1 MTLSK
6 ASSIM
11 QLLVPYQLMNKTEN
25 LRLKTLI
32 SKHLTPNSKIESKR
46 LLQLAV
52 PAILAQLAQ
61 MSFGVI
67 DTVMA
72 GRYSADALAAVAI
85 GVSIF
90 NPIIVFI
97 IGIFLALSPITA
109 QYNGEENQLGVTR
122 SFQTGVVLSIMLALP
137 SAILLSSL
145 EPFLWAMGITE
156 SIIPLASG
164 YLSVLAWGVFP
175 LYLFFALRFCNEGMF
190 ANKAIMYCSLIALPF
205 NVVCN
210 YWFINGGLGVPAMGA
225 IGVAWA
231 TLVVWTIMALS
242 LMFYTLTSKR
252 YHGYNLFT
260 QWLKPRFDDYMEVLR
275 VGIPMGIGLGLEVA
289 LFGAVGLMIGRYT
302 VPDIAGHQ
310 IAMNI
315 SSLAYTL
322 SLGLSIA
329 VTARVGY
336 HIGKKDSAQ
345 ARQTGFM
352 GIVFGMIISVFT
364 ATAMILFHQS
374 FTQIF
379 TSDEFVLGVASQLI
393 ILAAIFQISDGIQ
406 VNASG
411 ALRGMKDT
419 KVPMVICMIAYWVIG
434 FPIGYVLAEYADW
447 GVKGYW
453 VAIICGLTISAALMT
468 HRFNKLTR

>member
-1 MTLSK
+1 MKRITQNITPAYK
-6 ASSIM
+6 KESS
-11 QLLVPYQLMNKTEN
+11 QLIK
-25 LRLKTLI
+25 
-32 SKHLTPNSKIESKR
+32 
-46 LLQLAV
+46 LAI

-67 DTVMA
+67 DTIMA

-97 IGIFLALSPITA
+97 IGVFLALSPITA
-109 QYNGEENQLGVTR
+109 QYNGEENKLGVKR
-122 SFQTGVVLSIMLALP
+122 SFQTGVVMSLLLALP
-137 SAILLSSL
+137 SALILISL
-145 EPFLWAMGITE
+145 EPVLWAIGITE
-156 SIIPLASG
+156 EIVPLASG
-164 YLSVLAWGVFP
+164 YLNVLAWGVFP
-175 LYLFFALRFCNEGMF
+175 LYFFFALRFCNEGMF
-190 ANKAIMYCSLIALPF
+190 ATKAIMYCSIIALPF
-205 NVVCN
+205 NVACN
-210 YWFINGGLGVPAMGA
+210 YWFINGGFGVPAMGA

-231 TLVVWTIMALS
+231 TIVVWTIMAIS
-242 LMFYTLTSKR
+242 LVIYTLTSAR
-252 YHGYNLFT
+252 YHGFSLFSN
-260 QWLKPRFDDYMEVLR
+260 WLKPRLDDYMEVLK
-275 VGIPMGIGLGLEVA
+275 VGTPMGIGLGLEVA

-310 IAMNI
+310 IAINI
-315 SSLAYTL
+315 SSLAFTL

-336 HIGKKDSAQ
+336 HIGRKDAAQ

-352 GIVFGMIISVFT
+352 GICFGIIISMFT
-364 ATAMILFHQS
+364 ATCMVLFHES
-374 FTQIF
+374 FIGIF
-379 TSDEFVLGVASQLI
+379 TSDELVFTVASQLI

-419 KVPMVICMIAYWVIG
+419 KVPMYICVVAYWVIG
-434 FPIGYVLAEYADW
+434 FPIGYVLSEFGGW

-468 HRFNKLTR
+468 HRFNKLTH

>member
-1 MTLSK
+1 MKKRISQYFTP
-6 ASSIM
+6 A
-11 QLLVPYQLMNKTEN
+11 YKT
-25 LRLKTLI
+25 
-32 SKHLTPNSKIESKR
+32 ESKR
-46 LLQLAV
+46 LVQLAV
-52 PAILAQLAQ
+52 PAILAQIAQ

-67 DTVMA
+67 DTIMA

-109 QYNGEENQLGVTR
+109 QYNGEEDKRGVKR
-122 SFQTGVVLSIMLALP
+122 SFQTGIVISLLLAVP
-137 SAILLSSL
+137 SALLLTSL
-145 EPFLWAMGITE
+145 EPVLWAMGITS
-156 SIIPLASG
+156 SIIGLASG
-164 YLSVLAWGVFP
+164 YLNVLAWGVFP
-175 LYLFFALRFCNEGMF
+175 LYFFFALRFCNEGMF

-205 NVVCN
+205 NVGCN
-210 YWFINGGLGVPAMGA
+210 YWFINGGFGVPAMGA

-231 TLVVWTIMALS
+231 TLVVWSIMALA
-242 LMFYTLTSKR
+242 LILYTLSSSR
-252 YHGYNLFT
+252 YHGYHLFSD
-260 QWLKPRFDDYMEVLR
+260 WLKPRLDDYMEIFK
-275 VGIPMGIGLGLEVA
+275 VGIPMGVALGLEVA

-310 IAMNI
+310 IALNI

-322 SLGLSIA
+322 SLGLSVA

-336 HIGKKDSAQ
+336 HIGKKDLIQ

-352 GIVFGMIISVFT
+352 GIVFGMAISIVT
-364 ATAMILFHQS
+364 ATSMILFHES
-374 FTQIF
+374 FIRVF
-379 TSDEFVLGVASQLI
+379 TSDAIVIGVASQLI
-393 ILAAIFQISDGIQ
+393 FLAALFQISDGIQ

-419 KVPMVICMIAYWVIG
+419 KVPMYICIIAYWVIG
-434 FPIGYVLAEYADW
+434 FPTGYLLAEYANW
-447 GVKGYW
+447 GVEGYW

-468 HRFNKLTR
+468 YRFKKLTH